1 MNTSGE
7 IRLGLLG
14 CGTVGGGVVRLL
26 AQNEARLT
34 ARVGK
39 RLTVVRALVRDPQK
53 ERPVELPRSAF
64 TTKPED
70 VLGDDS
76 LDVIVEVMGGAQIT
90 RDYLLSAIHAKK
102 QVVTANKMLLALYGG
117 ELVSEAKKHG
127 VDLAFEASVGGGIPL
142 IRVLRDALASDRISH
157 FAGIINGTSNF
168 ILTKMQREGQS
179 FEVALAEAQRRGYAE
194 ADPTLDVGGGDAK
207 HKLAVLAMLAFGA
220 LVPADDIPTEGIT
233 ELEPIDHVLA
243 DRFGFV
249 IKPLATGR
257 AHEGSRAGSREDT
270 SSHAPPGS
278 CDLFVHPAL
287 VKKDAPLANIG
298 DVMNA
303 LSLTGEALGPCLLSG
318 RGAGDMPT
326 AVSVVADVLDVAR
339 AKVLGVMG
347 QATQALVLTPMKPS
361 PRAHAVGRYY
371 LRFSVFDRPG
381 VLAKITGALGDRR
394 VSIEQMVQ
402 QGGGDADGTA
412 VSVVIL
418 THRANEGD
426 VTAALAVIAA
436 GDYVAR
442 PTRLL
447 RVLD

>member
-1 MNTSGE
+1 MDE

-39 RLTVVRALVRDPQK
+39 KITVVRALVRDPGK
-53 ERPVELPRSAF
+53 ERPSELPASAL
-64 TTKPED
+64 TTRPED
-70 VLGDDS
+70 VLGDDT
-76 LDVIVEVMGGAQIT
+76 LDVVVEVMGGAEVT
-90 RDYLLSAIHAKK
+90 RDYVLSAIRKKK
-102 QVVTANKMLLALYGG
+102 QVVTANKMLLALHGA
-117 ELVSEAKKHG
+117 ELVSEAKKFG

-179 FEVALAEAQRRGYAE
+179 FEAALADAQKRGYAE

-220 LVPADDIPTEGIT
+220 SVDANQIPTEGIT
-233 ELEPIDHVLA
+233 DLEPIDHVLA

-257 AHEGSRAGSREDT
+257 AHEGT
-270 SSHAPPGS
+270 

-287 VKKDAPLANIG
+287 VRKDAPLANIG
-298 DVMNA
+298 DVFNA

-347 QATQALVLTPMKPS
+347 QATQALTLAPMRLS
-361 PRAHAVGRYY
+361 PRSGTNGRFY
-371 LRFSVFDRPG
+371 LRFAVFDRPG
-381 VLAKITGALGDRR
+381 VLAKITGALGERR

-426 VTAALAVIAA
+426 VAEALAQIAS

>member
-1 MNTSGE
+1 MEE

-39 RLTVVRALVRDPQK
+39 KLTVVRALVRDPKK
-53 ERPVELPRSAF
+53 ERPAELPASAL
-64 TTKPED
+64 TTNPGE
-70 VLGDDS
+70 VLGDES
-76 LDVIVEVMGGAQIT
+76 LDVIVEVMGGAEVA
-90 RDYLLSAIHAKK
+90 RDHVLSAIRAKK
-102 QVVTANKMLLALYGG
+102 QVVTANKMLLALHGG
-117 ELVSEAKKHG
+117 ELVREAKEHG

-179 FEVALAEAQRRGYAE
+179 FEVALAEAQKRGYAE
-194 ADPTLDVGGGDAK
+194 ADPTLDVGGGDAR

-243 DRFGFV
+243 GRFGFV

-257 AHEGSRAGSREDT
+257 AHVASSSAAPDT
-270 SSHAPPGS
+270 

-303 LSLTGEALGPCLLSG
+303 LSLTGEALGPCMLSG

-347 QATQALVLTPMKPS
+347 QATQALTLTPMKAS
-361 PRAHAVGRYY
+361 PRAHASGRFY

-381 VLAKITGALGDRR
+381 VLAKITGALGERR

-402 QGGGDADGTA
+402 QGGGDADGTP

-418 THRANEGD
+418 THRASEGD
-426 VTAALAVIAA
+426 VASALSVIAA

>member
-1 MNTSGE
+1 MQE

-39 RLTVVRALVRDPQK
+39 KLTVVRALVRDPKK
-53 ERPVELPRSAF
+53 ERPSELPASAL
-64 TTKPED
+64 TTRPED
-70 VLGDDS
+70 VLEDLS
-76 LDVIVEVMGGAQIT
+76 LDVIVEVMGGAQVT
-90 RDYLLSAIHAKK
+90 RDYVLSAIRGKK
-102 QVVTANKMLLALYGG
+102 QVVTANKMLLALHGG
-117 ELVSEAKKHG
+117 ELVAEAKKHG

-179 FEVALAEAQRRGYAE
+179 FEAALAEAQKRGYAE

-220 LVPADDIPTEGIT
+220 LVASDDIPTEGIT

-257 AHEGSRAGSREDT
+257 AHDGT
-270 SSHAPPGS
+270 

-303 LSLTGEALGPCLLSG
+303 LALTGEALGPCMLSG

-347 QATQALVLTPMKPS
+347 QATQALALTPMKPS
-361 PRAHAVGRYY
+361 PRSHAHGRYY

-402 QGGGDADGTA
+402 QGGGEADGTA

-426 VTAALAVIAA
+426 VAAALAVVAA